1 MPITAICLLSME
13 FYAQRKWRELLSGSR
28 GDSVLRNR
36 AKLLHLRLH
45 RVHLRFCEFGLQS
58 ENLIHVLGADELLR
72 QVESCVDRCFLQM
85 TWP

>member
-45 RVHLRFCEFGLQS
+45 RGHLRFCEFGLQS

-72 QVESCVDRCFLQM
+72 QVESCVDVVFCK
-85 TWP
+85 